1 MPRTAT
7 TAAQTR
13 RRSRLHTVARHPATR
28 VLVGLAVV
36 AAAAWILR
44 AQLPALSTIRD
55 AVLDAHVQ
63 WVIGA
68 FAVQMVAMHM
78 LARLQNVVVA
88 AFGGEMSR
96 RRSELVTYASTAVT
110 QGLPA
115 GGAFAAGYNYRWLT
129 VAGLTPGHAVVALTL
144 SAGVSML
151 ALGVVYSATVSPRLA
166 EWMVDDVLHVVL
178 AACVAAGI
186 AVVVAAA
193 EVARRRAPAPTVEI
207 PPDAGWK
214 AKLANTLAE
223 VARLPRRVWH
233 RVFALTTAKWMFDLL
248 CLIAAC
254 LAVGIEAGVA
264 SLATLHVATQVARQI
279 PLTPGGIGIVEAG
292 LVAGLVALGFDAG
305 PAAAAVAIY
314 RLCTYW
320 FPLVAGAG
328 SIPLL
333 RHVARRESVRVPEDR
348 RTPAAA

>member
-1 MPRTAT
+1 MPRIAT

-13 RRSRLHTVARHPATR
+13 RRSTVRSVLRHPVTR
-28 VLVGLAVV
+28 TLPALAVV
-36 AAAAWILR
+36 VAAVWILR
-44 AQLPALSTIRD
+44 GQLPALSTIRD
-55 AVLDAHVQ
+55 AVLAAQLQ

-129 VAGLTPGHAVVALTL
+129 VAGLTPGNAVVALTL
-144 SAGVSML
+144 STGVSML
-151 ALGVVYSATVSPRLA
+151 ALGVVYSATISPQVA
-166 EWMVDDVLHVVL
+166 GWMADDVHNIVL

-186 AVVVAAA
+186 AAVVGAL
-193 EVARRRAPAPTVEI
+193 EVARRRVPAPSVEA
-207 PPDAGWK
+207 PPGAGWK
-214 AKLANTLAE
+214 VKLTLALAE
-223 VARLPRRVWH
+223 IVRLPRVVWH
-233 RVFALTTAKWMFDLL
+233 RVFALTTAKWAFDLL

-254 LAVGIEAGVA
+254 LAVGIEVGVA

-305 PAAAAVAIY
+305 AAAAAVAIY
-314 RLCTYW
+314 RMCTYW

-333 RHVARRESVRVPEDR
+333 RHVARREAD
-348 RTPAAA
+348 PAHEAAPAPA

>member
-7 TAAQTR
+7 TAAHTR
-13 RRSRLHTVARHPATR
+13 RPSRLRSLVRHPAVR
-28 VLVGLAVV
+28 GLLALAVL
-36 AAAAWILR
+36 ASAAWILR
-44 AQLPALSTIRD
+44 GQLPALSTIRD
-55 AVLDAHVQ
+55 AVLGAQVQ

-78 LARLQNVVVA
+78 LARLQNVVVS

-129 VAGLTPGHAVVALTL
+129 VAGLTPGNAVVALTL

-151 ALGVVYSATVSPRLA
+151 ALGAVYSATVSPQVA
-166 EWMVDDVLHVVL
+166 SWVVDDVHNIVL

-186 AVVVAAA
+186 AVVAGAV
-193 EVARRRAPAPTVEI
+193 EVARRRAPEPNVET
-207 PPDAGWK
+207 PPSAGWK
-214 AKLANTLAE
+214 TKLANTLAE
-223 VARLPRRVWH
+223 VAHLPRMVWH
-233 RVFALTTAKWMFDLL
+233 RAFALTTAKWMFDLL

-279 PLTPGGIGIVEAG
+279 PLTPGGVGIVEAG

-305 PAAAAVAIY
+305 AAAAAVAIY

-320 FPLVAGAG
+320 YPLVAGAG

-333 RHVARRESVRVPEDR
+333 RHVARRDAARTPEDD
-348 RTPAAA
+348 TAIAAA